1 MRAGVAA
8 SLCDSPYR
16 PTYLPTYHRTVVLLC
31 ARQPTLRYTP
41 LVIATCRQ
49 NRLLSPTRRWGRD
62 SLSIRSEKLLYNGA
76 WLSCVDYSFCYLVSD
91 DLFTGHVRHYNLL
104 LLLRA
109 KVSGCVVRGS
119 RSGLLDRSVYV
130 IARTATAYALVGNG
144 ATASNVNI
152 WDKLVQKRDASK
164 RIYTPAL
171 CRSLYVPYTKPC
183 FI

>member
-1 MRAGVAA
+1 
-8 SLCDSPYR
+8 
-16 PTYLPTYHRTVVLLC
+16 
-31 ARQPTLRYTP
+31 
-41 LVIATCRQ
+41 
-49 NRLLSPTRRWGRD
+49 
-62 SLSIRSEKLLYNGA
+62 
-76 WLSCVDYSFCYLVSD
+76 
-91 DLFTGHVRHYNLL
+91 
-104 LLLRA
+104 
-109 KVSGCVVRGS
+109 VRGS